1 MFLKTLNRKI
11 AFRLLKWAIPLLIIF
26 LATLSWIVYAVESDN
41 QEAAMTGIGDQATA
55 QTAIALENWIADQ
68 IRIAQMISRDERV
81 IQACENPGDSELV
94 SAAHRFLKSLHQQFP
109 FYENL
114 PLASKM
120 TSGNAIEI
128 SVNGENKTVSDGQF
142 FTDTVGG
149 KTVGKCSPKM
159 SYIKAIYEG
168 KDYFISQVYPSLL
181 RGNPIFVISAPVKN
195 SAGRLVGVAIIAPQM
210 SYFTDLFVNSIEVGK
225 TGYLFFIDDR
235 GMILS
240 HPKSEYILNKDAVA
254 KVKHITSG
262 VLAGQCQFTADFEQK
277 TKYYISRRIDL
288 PEDKLLHKWYMVFTQ
303 DQSEIVSSSK
313 TFLKILS
320 GSSLVFLLLF
330 SVGIYLLCR
339 LIIVKPVQQ
348 AVIALK
354 DIAQGE
360 GDLTKRIEIQAQ
372 DEIGELAVWFNT
384 FIEKLQ
390 GIIRKVAENS
400 SSVDESATGLSAIAT
415 QMASGADRSSSL
427 ANTVSESATE
437 MCDNLNTIVTAIE
450 ESSAKASMV
459 ASAAEEMNATIGEIA
474 KNTENGRS
482 ISDQAVSKAKDA
494 SSQMNALEDAA
505 QSIGKVVETIN
516 DISEQ
521 VNLLALNATIE
532 AARAGEAGKGFAVVA
547 NEIKELAK
555 QTADATGDIKN
566 KIENIQGSTKN
577 TIIVIDEISDVI
589 NNVNDLVSSIATAVE
604 EQSSATREIADNIG
618 QASQGINQ
626 VSSNV
631 TQSSAVASEISEKME
646 VLNQSSGE
654 MSNSSSQ
661 VKMSAEE
668 LQQMAAALN
677 TIVGSFKV

>member
-1 MFLKTLNRKI
+1 MAFKSINRKI
-11 AFRLLKWAIPLLIIF
+11 AYRLLKWTIPLLILF
-26 LATLSWIVYAVESDN
+26 LASLSWIIYAIESNN
-41 QEAAMTGIGDQATA
+41 QKAAMTGIGDQATE
-55 QTAIALENWIADQ
+55 QTAIALENWISDQ

-81 IQACENPGDSELV
+81 VKACENPGDPDRV
-94 SAAHRFLKSLHQQFP
+94 QDAHQFLKSLHEQFP

-120 TSGNAIEI
+120 SPGDSIEI
-128 SVNGENKTVSDGQF
+128 DVNGKSKSVSNGQF
-142 FTDTVGG
+142 FTDTVDG
-149 KTVGKCSPKM
+149 KTIGKCSPKM

-195 SAGRLVGVAIIAPQM
+195 SAGSLVGVAIIAPQM
-210 SYFTDLFVNSIEVGK
+210 SYFTDLFVNSIKVGK

-235 GMILS
+235 GMILA
-240 HPKSEYILNKDAVA
+240 HPKAEYILNKDTVS
-254 KVKHITSG
+254 KVEHITSG
-262 VLAGQCQFTADFEQK
+262 VLAGKRQFTADFEQT

-303 DQSEIVSSSK
+303 DQSEIVSTSK
-313 TFLKILS
+313 TFLEILS
-320 GSSLVFLLLF
+320 GLSIVFLLLF
-330 SVGIYLLCR
+330 SGGIYFLCR

-348 AVIALK
+348 TVVALK
-354 DIAQGE
+354 DIAQGD

-372 DEIGELAVWFNT
+372 DEIGELAGWFNT

-390 GIIRKVAENS
+390 GIIKKVAENS
-400 SSVDESATGLSAIAT
+400 SSVNQSATGLSAIAT
-415 QMASGADRSSSL
+415 QMAGGADQSSSL
-427 ANTVSESATE
+427 ANTVSESATG
-437 MCDNLNTIVTAIE
+437 MCDNLNTIVSAIE
-450 ESSAKASMV
+450 ESSSNASMV
-459 ASAAEEMNATIGEIA
+459 AAAAEEMNATIGEIA
-474 KNTENGRS
+474 KNAENGRN

-494 SSQMNALEDAA
+494 SSQMNALEEAA

-547 NEIKELAK
+547 NEIKDLAK
-555 QTADATGDIKN
+555 QTAGATQDIKD
-566 KIENIQGSTKN
+566 KIANIQGSTKN
-577 TIIVIDEISDVI
+577 TITVIDEISSVI
-589 NNVNDLVSSIATAVE
+589 NNVNELVSTIATAVE
-604 EQSSATREIADNIG
+604 EQSSATQEIADNIG

-631 TQSSAVASEISEKME
+631 TQSSSVASEISQKME

-668 LQQMAAALN
+668 LQQMAATLN
-677 TIVGSFKV
+677 KIVGSFKV